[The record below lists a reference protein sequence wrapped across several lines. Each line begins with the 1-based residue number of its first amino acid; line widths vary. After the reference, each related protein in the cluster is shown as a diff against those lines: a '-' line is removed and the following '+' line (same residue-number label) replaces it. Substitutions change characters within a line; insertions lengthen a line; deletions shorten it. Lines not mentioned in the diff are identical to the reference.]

1 MKYAFIGSGNMARA
15 IIGGMVRAGI
25 PGESITVVNP
35 GNPKSTGEVD
45 ELYGTVTGDAR
56 SLSAA
61 DCIVLA
67 VKPQTFPSALPLY
80 APHIGTDALLVSIMA
95 GISLAALEKAF
106 PGSRVVRVM
115 PNLNMSVGAGAAG
128 YALGSA
134 ATEDDGD
141 TVSAMF
147 AASGLA
153 LRIDETQ
160 IDEVAALSGSGS
172 AYIYYLVE
180 ALRDAAIEDGMTY
193 EMAEALA
200 RQTLIGAAKLLEVTG
215 ASPETLRARITSKN
229 GTTEAAIGKMAELQ
243 LPEAVKAGFRANKAR
258 SRELSAE
265 TV

>member
-15 IIGGMVRAGI
+15 IIGGMVRSGT
-25 PGESITVVNP
+25 PGENIAVINP
-35 GNPKSTGEVD
+35 GNPQSTGEVHQQ
-45 ELYGTVTGDAR
+45 YGTVTACETA
-56 SLSAA
+56 LETA

-67 VKPQTFPSALPLY
+67 VKPQTFPAALPLY
-80 APHIGTDALLVSIMA
+80 APHVNRDALLVSIMA
-95 GISLAALEKAF
+95 GISLGSLEAAF
-106 PGSRVVRVM
+106 PDSRVVRVM

-141 TVSAMF
+141 TVGAMF
-147 AASGLA
+147 AAGGLA
-153 LRIDETQ
+153 LRMDETQ

-172 AYIYYLVE
+172 AYLYYLVE
-180 ALRDAAIEDGMTY
+180 ALRDAAIEDGMSY

-200 RQTLIGAAKLLEVTG
+200 RQTLIGAAKLLSVTG

-229 GTTEAAIGKMAELQ
+229 GTTQAAINKMAELHF
-243 LPEAVKAGFRANKAR
+243 PEAVKAGFRANKAR
-258 SRELSAE
+258 SRELAAE